1 MKLKKLNDV
10 GETYKTYMDINL
22 RNFEN
27 FESLGGGSPPNN
39 KEYRIH
45 WLFSGDLGS
54 GVSLGNRKNWKGG
67 IEEIKKDRIADRV
80 DITLFN

>member
-1 MKLKKLNDV
+1 V
-10 GETYKTYMDINL
+10 GP
-22 RNFEN
+22 
-27 FESLGGGSPPNN
+27 PPNN